1 MYHGIFWR
9 LDKFDVHKG
18 RIKRNV
24 ETRRSSWK
32 TYGETWLIKFI
43 SCEVLLQE
51 LVYLINLVSRIKFI
65 SCEVLLQ
72 ELVYLINLVS
82 RIKFI
87 SCEVL
92 LQELVYLINLISR
105 IKCL

>member
-1 MYHGIFWR
+1 M
-9 LDKFDVHKG
+9 DKFDVHKG
-18 RIKRNV
+18 RIKTNV

-51 LVYLINLVSRIKFI
+51 LVYLINLVSRIKII

-82 RIKFI
+82 RIKFLW
-87 SCEVL
+87 E
-92 LQELVYLINLISR
+92 
-105 IKCL
+105 KPGAWF

>member
-1 MYHGIFWR
+1 MYHRILWC

-18 RIKRNV
+18 RIKTNV
-24 ETRRSSWK
+24 ETRRNSRR
-32 TYGETWLIKFI
+32 TYGENRLIKFI

-51 LVYLINLVSRIKFI
+51 LVYLINLVSRIKSI

-82 RIKFI
+82 RIKF
-87 SCEVL
+87 L
-92 LQELVYLINLISR
+92 
-105 IKCL
+105 